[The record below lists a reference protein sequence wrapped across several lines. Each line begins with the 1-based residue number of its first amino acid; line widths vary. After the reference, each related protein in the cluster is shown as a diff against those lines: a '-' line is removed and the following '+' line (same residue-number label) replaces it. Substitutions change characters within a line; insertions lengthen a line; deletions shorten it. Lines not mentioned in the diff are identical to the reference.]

1 MERLLLYRYKYNIA
15 ILLHNVDAKFMN
27 EHEQGYVYRLSV
39 MYHSSLLQ
47 YDVIVRSRYT
57 RESTAV

>member
-1 MERLLLYRYKYNIA
+1 MYKLWNFQKCNVSHGGIA
-15 ILLHNVDAKFMN
+15 QMPNLWMN
-27 EHEQGYVYRLSV
+27 MNKDMYRLSV

-57 RESTAV
+57 RESTVV